1 MIDLHCHILPGLD
14 DGSIN
19 MEESMKMAQAAVDEG
34 IHTIIAT
41 PHHANGRYKNEAMM
55 VMQAVMQLNA
65 ELNARDIPLEVGC
78 GQEIRLY
85 ARLVDDL
92 YEHRLLTLHQSNYL
106 LLELPPDQIP
116 QRIFELLH
124 ELQVLNI
131 KAVIA
136 HPERNQE
143 IVQNPDKL
151 VRLIEAGA
159 LSQITAHSIS
169 GVSGSKIEAVSLELC
184 RLNLVHFVA
193 SDAHNLHLRP
203 FGLRNAYECID
214 SKLGTEYVDYYRNN
228 AQIVLDNE
236 IVIAWEPQR
245 RKKKWF
251 VI

>member
-1 MIDLHCHILPGLD
+1 
-14 DGSIN
+14 

-41 PHHANGRYKNEAMM
+41 PHHANGRYNNETGM
-55 VMQAVMQLNA
+55 VMQAVLQLNA

-85 ARLVDDL
+85 PKLVDDL
-92 YEHRLLTLHQSNYL
+92 YEHRLLTLHESNYM
-106 LLELPPDQIP
+106 LLELPADQIP
-116 QRIFELLH
+116 QRTFELLH
-124 ELQVLNI
+124 ALQVLNI

-136 HPERNQE
+136 HPERNRE
-143 IVQNPDKL
+143 IMQNSDKL
-151 VRLIEAGA
+151 LSLIEAGA
-159 LSQITAHSIS
+159 LSQVTAHSIN
-169 GVSGSKIEAVSLELC
+169 GLSGSKIQTVSLELC

-203 FGLRNAYECID
+203 FGLRNAYDCID
-214 SKLGTEYVDYYRNN
+214 NKLGSEYADYYRNN
-228 AQIVLDNE
+228 AQMILDHQIVT
-236 IVIAWEPQR
+236 AWEPQR

>member
-1 MIDLHCHILPGLD
+1 
-14 DGSIN
+14 

-41 PHHANGRYKNEAMM
+41 PHHANGRYKNEAMT
-55 VMQAVMQLNA
+55 VMQAVLQLNA

-85 ARLVDDL
+85 DKLVDDL
-92 YEHRLLTLHQSNYL
+92 YEHRLLTLQQSNYM
-106 LLELPPDQIP
+106 LLELPADHIP
-116 QRIFELLH
+116 QLIFELLH

-143 IVQNPDKL
+143 IAQNPDKL
-151 VRLIEAGA
+151 LSLIEAGA
-159 LSQITAHSIS
+159 LSQVTAHSIC
-169 GVSGSKIEAVSLELC
+169 GLSGSKIEAVSLELC

-193 SDAHNLHLRP
+193 SDAHNLHIRP
-203 FGLRNAYECID
+203 FGLRNAYACID
-214 SKLGTEYVDYYRNN
+214 NKLGQEYVYYYCNN
-228 AQIVLDNE
+228 AQNILDNE
-236 IVIAWEPQR
+236 VVTAWEPQR

-251 VI
+251 VF